1 MNKNEIYKKINKFYI
16 EINESLKQYEKAGY
30 ASSELNK
37 LCDEVWHYMN
47 HFSSMVNTKDELI
60 TSTKVIKKMQEE
72 FQKIKS
78 ELEE

>member
-1 MNKNEIYKKINKFYI
+1 MNKNEMYKKINKFYI
-16 EINESLKQYEKAGY
+16 EIDESLKQYEKAGY
-30 ASSELNK
+30 ASPELNK